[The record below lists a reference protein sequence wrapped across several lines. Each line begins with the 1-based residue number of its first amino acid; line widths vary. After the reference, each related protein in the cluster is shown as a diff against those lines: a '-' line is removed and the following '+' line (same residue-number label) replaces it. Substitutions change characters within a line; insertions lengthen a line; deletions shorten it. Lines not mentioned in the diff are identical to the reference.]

1 MQAVQQ
7 TKNLIRKQLML
18 SNTNIEKLEKIAK
31 EKKLSVAS
39 VVRSAIDSFNPDDT
53 DVGTSELV
61 ELVSSRLKETI
72 EDTANTR
79 RRLDKTLTSLE
90 QRGVL

>member
-1 MQAVQQ
+1 MQVVQQ
-7 TKNLIRKQLML
+7 TENLIRKQLML
-18 SNTNIEKLEKIAK
+18 SNTNIQKLERIAK

-39 VVRSAIDSFNPDDT
+39 IVRSAIDSFNPDDT
-53 DVGTSELV
+53 DLETSELM
-61 ELVSSRLKETI
+61 ELVSSRLKEAI

-79 RRLDKTLTSLE
+79 KRLDKTLTSLE

>member
-1 MQAVQQ
+1 MQAAQQ
-7 TKNLIRKQLML
+7 TENLIRKQLML
-18 SNTNIEKLEKIAK
+18 SNSNIEKLEKIAK

-39 VVRSAIDSFNPDDT
+39 VVRSAIDSFNPDNT
-53 DVGTSELV
+53 NIETSELM

-79 RRLDKTLTSLE
+79 KRLDKTLTSLE

>member
-1 MQAVQQ
+1 MQVAQ
-7 TKNLIRKQLML
+7 TENLVRKQLML
-18 SNTNIEKLEKIAK
+18 SSTNIKKLERIAK

-39 VVRSAIDSFNPDDT
+39 VVRSAIDSFNPDGT
-53 DVGTSELV
+53 DLETSELM

-79 RRLDKTLTSLE
+79 KRLDKTLTSLE
-90 QRGVL
+90 QRGAL

>member
-1 MQAVQQ
+1 MSKL
-7 TKNLIRKQLML
+7 TSSHRIGKQPD
-18 SNTNIEKLEKIAK
+18 
-31 EKKLSVAS
+31 
-39 VVRSAIDSFNPDDT
+39 RQDSFNPDDT
-53 DVGTSELV
+53 DLETSELM
-61 ELVSSRLKETI
+61 ELVSSRLKEAI